1 LTLYKN
7 DPGRVYIAAVE
18 DVSVIRRSRRGLAS
32 CAMPNLGEGLFDFQ
46 MSLPPCKLSRAVRI
60 NRYGHRAVL
69 VVATLRDDGV
79 DRAGLNRLGGLLGVM
94 LQPECGNLSKPT
106 ADRRF
111 QLVLVKPSHYGEDG
125 YVIRW
130 WRAIIPANS
139 LAAIYGVALE
149 CIERKVLGPDVDID
163 LEAIDEFSQRIE
175 IQKLVERFKRH
186 GNFGLV
192 ALVGVQS
199 NQYPRALDLAGPLR
213 AAGIPVAIGGFHVSG
228 CLSMLDGKA
237 VGLDACRE
245 MGVSMFAGEVEG
257 RLDILLRDVAEGRLQ
272 PVYNFMRDLPGIEG
286 TPIPFLPIANIRRT
300 LGLSSSFDAGRGCPY
315 ECTFCTII
323 NVQGRKSR
331 YRSPDDIEALV
342 RVNWAQGVYKYFITD
357 DNFARNKDWEVI
369 LDRLI
374 KLREVDDIPLGL
386 MIQVDTL
393 CHKLPNFIEKS
404 KRAGVTRVFIG
415 LENINPDNLATAKKR
430 QNKITEYRK
439 MLLAWKAQGVLTLA
453 GYILGFSADT
463 PASIRRDIEIIQ
475 RELPLD
481 ILEFFCLTPL
491 PGSEDHQILWR
502 KGVDMDPDLNKYD
515 LESVCTDHPNM
526 TRKEWTAIYKEAW
539 GLYYSKEHMRTLLR
553 RTAATGGPM
562 ASMVKLLLNFS
573 LTVGLEGLHP
583 IQSGVLRLRHPSER
597 RPSLPVEPALIFWPR
612 LGWDTVRKTVAI
624 LVALS
629 KLAATAIGA
638 ARDPH
643 RYRYMDQA
651 LTPVGDDDSSLDL
664 MTKTGGAQAA
674 VAHIKRV
681 DELTHARGTA

>member
-1 LTLYKN
+1 
-7 DPGRVYIAAVE
+7 
-18 DVSVIRRSRRGLAS
+18 
-32 CAMPNLGEGLFDFQ
+32 
-46 MSLPPCKLSRAVRI
+46 
-60 NRYGHRAVL
+60 
-69 VVATLRDDGV
+69 
-79 DRAGLNRLGGLLGVM
+79 
-94 LQPECGNLSKPT
+94 
-106 ADRRF
+106 
-111 QLVLVKPSHYGEDG
+111 
-125 YVIRW
+125 
-130 WRAIIPANS
+130 
-139 LAAIYGVALE
+139 
-149 CIERKVLGPDVDID
+149 
-163 LEAIDEFSQRIE
+163 
-175 IQKLVERFKRH
+175 
-186 GNFGLV
+186 
-192 ALVGVQS
+192 
-199 NQYPRALDLAGPLR
+199 
-213 AAGIPVAIGGFHVSG
+213 
-228 CLSMLDGKA
+228 
-237 VGLDACRE
+237 
-245 MGVSMFAGEVEG
+245 MFAGEVEG

-272 PVYNFMRDLPGIEG
+272 PVYNFMKDLPSIEG
-286 TPIPFLPIANIRRT
+286 APIPFLPITNIRRT

-315 ECTFCTII
+315 ECSFCTII

-342 RVNWAQGVYKYFITD
+342 RVNLAQGVCKYFITD

-374 KLREVDDIPLGL
+374 KLREVDGIPLGL

-439 MLLAWKAQGVLTLA
+439 MLLAWKAQGIFTLA
-453 GYILGFSADT
+453 GYILGFPADT

-481 ILEFFCLTPL
+481 IVEFFCLTPL

-515 LESVCTDHPNM
+515 LENVCTDHPNM
-526 TRKEWTAIYKEAW
+526 TREELTAIYKEAW

-597 RPSLPVEPALIFWPR
+597 RPGLPAEPALVFWPCFA
-612 LGWDTVRKTVAI
+612 WDTVRKTVTI

-629 KLAATAIGA
+629 KLAASAIST
-638 ARDPH
+638 ARDANRH
-643 RYRYMDQA
+643 RYMDQA
-651 LTPVGDDDSSLDL
+651 LTPVGDDDNSLDL
-664 MTKTGGAQAA
+664 MTKTGGAETA
-674 VAHIKRV
+674 VAHIRRV
-681 DELTHARGTA
+681 DELTHAPSVA